1 MQKYG
6 KAIASAVF
14 FVLTAVYA
22 MLSGDH
28 RIDPEEWV
36 AVAIAATNAI
46 GVYLVP
52 LTPQFGWSK
61 TLVAG
66 LLAALQVAATVIL
79 GGIDP
84 DEWLL
89 ILLAVGQALGVGW
102 APAVSD
108 NGVSSGVRRN
118 NRSAAGGSTQSG
130 PAEGGSGRPPART
143 GN

>member
-36 AVAIAATNAI
+36 AIAIAATNAV

-52 LTPQFGWSK
+52 LAPGYGWSK
-61 TLVAG
+61 TLVSG

-108 NGVSSGVRRN
+108 NGVASGGKRN
-118 NRSAAGGSTQSG
+118 SKPAAGG
-130 PAEGGSGRPPART
+130 AERPVART
-143 GN
+143 GD